1 MAKDPY
7 GLASYGARLEGAK
20 LHKGE
25 KRLEVALS
33 ATGLISARGIDE
45 LKAGFAQ
52 AVPGCEVT
60 VSLVPDGGAI
70 DMQDVAFADMLR
82 ESWCYFSPL
91 MSISLKNAAWR
102 IEDGRAEVRI
112 SEKLYHAA
120 KTYNGAGRLSDFIK
134 ETYGIALEV
143 RLMPDEDITAPESPA
158 GVSDG
163 ENGNG
168 ADEDNPFYDAPMPV
182 RPSEGKRKTSVARVK
197 KSVPQKDIII
207 GTPVSTKPCAMA
219 AVDEESG
226 TVTVRG
232 EIISVEVRERKNG
245 GFILLINVTDRS
257 NTLPVKLFPSEKEK
271 YVIDR
276 LNEIKDAGDWIV
288 VHGKYQRDEFTGS
301 YCVFADSM
309 YRVDAEHREDTAPR
323 KRVELHLHT
332 KMSAMDG
339 FIDAAKA
346 VEAAARWGHKAV
358 AITDH
363 GVVQAFPFAVSAAK
377 KLKKKGKDIK
387 IIMGVEGY
395 LLPDCTLIDGE
406 HTYCA
411 ITAVT
416 AAGVREESIF
426 ALAGVKVSP
435 DGARERFYTAVN
447 AGEHVSDNAAAA
459 GLDDDICR
467 EAPTTTEALAALK
480 DFIGDAVPVTHAS
493 QDMLS
498 LYQKAQA
505 LNIPFPRES
514 VAADILVHE
523 LCREKPVIAP
533 NTPEECF
540 EEMGIT
546 PASQRPEDQ
555 AEALASLF
563 VAAGERMRAQG
574 IERMPLFDCVPQEK
588 VKGKRST
595 YHIILIAKTAVGLK
609 HLYKMVSYAHLE
621 HLRGVPQIP
630 RSLLL
635 FHRQDIIIGS
645 ACEAGELFRAV
656 LEKKPHEEIVS
667 VAREYDYL
675 EVQPI
680 GNNGFL
686 VRSELVADDEGL
698 RDLNRE
704 IVAMGEELSIPVVAT
719 GDAHFMDPEDS
730 IFRAIVMS
738 AREFKDAE
746 QQAPLYFHTTDEM
759 LEEFSYLGQ
768 EKAEEIVID
777 NPNAIADMCE
787 SMMPFLSEKGTYAPE
802 FENASERLKTMAE
815 KRAHEIYGD
824 VLPHVVQARLDK
836 ELNSIIGNGYASLYL
851 SAEMLVKKSNS
862 DGYLVG
868 SRGSVGSSFVA
879 TMAGI
884 TEVNPL
890 QPHYVCP
897 NCRHSDFDVDLKKY
911 TCGIDMPDAFCPE
924 CGTKYMK
931 FGYTIPFE
939 AFLGFK
945 GDKTPDIDLN
955 FSGEYQPTA
964 HKYVEVMFG
973 AGHAFR
979 AGTISG
985 LKDKTVYGY
994 VKGYCEQYNTSFS
1007 RAETD
1012 RLVHG
1017 CEGVKRTTGQ
1027 HPGGIIIVPDGYEIF
1042 DFTPIQYP
1050 ADKSEKNTITTHFD
1064 FHAMDDRLV
1073 KLDIL
1078 GHDDPTA
1085 MRMFEDITGLDPK
1098 DIPQDDP
1105 ETMKIFSSVAPLRT
1119 TLEALDC
1126 DVGSIG
1132 IPEFGTTFVRG
1143 MLMETRPTTMDELLR
1158 ISGLSHG
1165 TDVWLGN
1172 ARDMVLG
1179 GVATLSEVIC
1189 TREDIMHTIMNM
1201 GGEASISF
1209 KTMESVRKGRGLT
1222 EEMEQNLTNL
1232 HAPDWFVN
1240 SLRKIKYLFPR
1251 AHAAAYVMMSF
1262 RTAYYKVHYPLAF
1275 YSVYFT
1281 ARADAFDVEAAS
1293 GGEERVL
1300 KNIKAI
1306 AAKGKAAEQKEQDL
1320 MSILEVV
1327 YEMNRRGIA
1336 LLGIDLYKSHAT
1348 KFLIEDGALRPPL
1361 SSIAGVGMSAAEG
1374 IGASRDGAPFTSV
1387 EDFRTRTKA
1396 NSGVVEKLRALG
1408 CFEGMP
1414 ESNQLTLFTM

>member
-1 MAKDPY
+1 MAADEY
-7 GLASYGARLEGAK
+7 GLASYGARLDGAK
-20 LHKGE
+20 LYKAE
-25 KRLEVALS
+25 KRLEVTLGAKRPI
-33 ATGLISARGIDE
+33 AARGVEE
-45 LKAGFAQ
+45 LKLRFAE
-52 AVPGCEVT
+52 AVPGCRVA
-60 VSLVPDGGAI
+60 VSLVPDGGAF
-70 DMQDVAFADMLR
+70 DMQDAAFADMLR
-82 ESWCYFSPL
+82 ESWCFFSPL
-91 MSISLKNAAWR
+91 MSISLKNAAWL
-102 IEDGRAEVRI
+102 IEGSRAEVRI
-112 SEKLYHAA
+112 AEKLYHTA
-120 KTYNGAGRLSDFIK
+120 KTYNGADRLSAFVK
-134 ETYGIALEV
+134 ETYGMELEV
-143 RLMPDEDITAPESPA
+143 CLLPDGEIAAPEMHETA
-158 GVSDG
+158 REG
-163 ENGNG
+163 ENA
-168 ADEDNPFYDAPMPV
+168 ADDCPFYDAPQSVKPAGAKKKASSV
-182 RPSEGKRKTSVARVK
+182 RTKKT
-197 KSVPQKDIII
+197 VPQKDIIM
-207 GTPVSTKPCAMA
+207 GTPVSTKPVSMA

-232 EIISVEVRERKNG
+232 EIISIENKERKNG
-245 GFILLINVTDRS
+245 GFILLMNVTDRS

-271 YVIDR
+271 YIIDR
-276 LNEIKDAGDWIV
+276 LTAIKDEGDWIV
-288 VHGKYQRDEFTGS
+288 VHGRYARDEFTGF
-301 YCVFADSM
+301 YCVFADSL
-309 YRVDAEHREDTAPR
+309 YRVDAEHREDKAPR

-339 FIDAAKA
+339 FIEAAEA
-346 VEAAARWGHKAV
+346 VKTAARWGHKAV

-377 KLKKKGKDIK
+377 KLKKNGGGDVK

-395 LLPDCTLIDGE
+395 LLPDCTLIGGE

-416 AAGVREESIF
+416 AAGVRFENIF
-426 ALAGVKVSP
+426 ALSAVKTAP
-435 DGARERFYTAVN
+435 DGTKERFFTPVNSGEQLSAAAV
-447 AGEHVSDNAAAA
+447 AA
-459 GLDDDICR
+459 GLDERACAG
-467 EAPTTTEALAALK
+467 APTTAEALGALR
-480 DFIGDAVPVTHAS
+480 DFIGDAIPVTHS
-493 QDMLS
+493 TQDMHTLFHR
-498 LYQKAQA
+498 AET
-505 LNIPFPRES
+505 LNIPFPRGS
-514 VAADILVHE
+514 IAADTLVHE

-540 EEMGIT
+540 LEMGIT
-546 PASQRPEDQ
+546 PASQGPEDQ
-555 AEALASLF
+555 AEALALLF
-563 VAAGERMRAQG
+563 AVAGQRMRSAG
-574 IERMPLFDCVPQEK
+574 IDRMPLFDCVPQERI
-588 VKGKRST
+588 KGKRST
-595 YHIILIAKTAVGLK
+595 YHIILIAKTTVGLK

-635 FHRQDIIIGS
+635 FHRQDVIVGS

-656 LEKKPHEEIVS
+656 LEKKPHGEIVS

-680 GNNGFL
+680 GNNEFL
-686 VRSELVADDEGL
+686 VRNETVKDDEGL

-704 IVAMGEELSIPVVAT
+704 IVALGEELSIPVVAT

-730 IFRAIVMS
+730 IYRAIVMS

-759 LEEFSYLGQ
+759 LEEFAYLGT

-777 NPNAIADMCE
+777 NPNAIADMCD

-824 VLPHVVQARLDK
+824 ILPPVVQARLDK

-851 SAEMLVKKSNS
+851 SAQMLVKKSNS

-911 TCGIDMPDAFCPE
+911 TCGIDMPDAYCPE
-924 CGTKYMK
+924 CGTEYKK
-931 FGYTIPFE
+931 LGYTIPFE

-979 AGTISG
+979 AGTIAE

-994 VKGYCEQYNTSFS
+994 IKGYCEQYNAAFS

-1017 CEGVKRTTGQ
+1017 CVGVKRTTGQ

-1105 ETMKIFSSVAPLRT
+1105 ETMKLFSSAEPLGT
-1119 TLEALDC
+1119 TLEELGC

-1222 EEMEQNLTNL
+1222 EEMEKNLTAL

-1320 MSILEVV
+1320 LSILEVV

-1336 LLGIDLYKSHAT
+1336 LLPIDLYRSHAT

-1361 SSIAGVGMSAAEG
+1361 SSIAGVGTNAAEG
-1374 IGASRDGAPFTSV
+1374 IGAARDGTAFTSV
-1387 EDFRTRTKA
+1387 EDFRARTKA
-1396 NSGVVEKLRALG
+1396 NSAVVEKLRALG

-1414 ESNQLTLFTM
+1414 ETNQLTLFSI